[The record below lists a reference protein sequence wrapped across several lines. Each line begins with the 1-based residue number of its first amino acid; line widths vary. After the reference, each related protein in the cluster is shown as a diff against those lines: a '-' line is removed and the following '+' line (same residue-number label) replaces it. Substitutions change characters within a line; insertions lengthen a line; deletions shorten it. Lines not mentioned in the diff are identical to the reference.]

1 MEVARRRDVGPRV
14 RAERGDLL
22 EQVARFRHGRPD
34 APGNGGS
41 PGKIGA
47 PVVSGWPRRTG
58 FAVRGST
65 DQYGAAI
72 PVRSASRARARRDR
86 REAGGGRALLRDQP
100 VGCER
105 RRPRRDRDHERQDR
119 SPPPHD
125 RSIPRPVLESCPR
138 GDRRQRARIES
149 ALATASDVGR
159 LRLGKMRSRYDL
171 VDAALEAAE
180 LDRNRAGGLL
190 AGGTVFRAFVW
201 LLPMALLTTGLL
213 GLVRDFSVE
222 NPETVARE
230 VGLAGVIAN
239 AVGSASSQSSSA
251 TALLIAIGVVL
262 TVYTGMGFVRA
273 LRVAY
278 VLAWGLPL
286 GRRPG
291 LPQRT
296 TACCSRSRSS
306 ASSRP
311 RVPAHGCARQRHSAA
326 SWRRFRSR

>member
-1 MEVARRRDVGPRV
+1 MG
-14 RAERGDLL
+14 
-22 EQVARFRHGRPD
+22 
-34 APGNGGS
+34 
-41 PGKIGA
+41 I
-47 PVVSGWPRRTG
+47 
-58 FAVRGST
+58 
-65 DQYGAAI
+65 
-72 PVRSASRARARRDR
+72 
-86 REAGGGRALLRDQP
+86 
-100 VGCER
+100 
-105 RRPRRDRDHERQDR
+105 
-119 SPPPHD
+119 
-125 RSIPRPVLESCPR
+125 
-138 GDRRQRARIES
+138 RRQRARIES

-190 AGGTVFRAFVW
+190 AGGIAFRAFVW

-291 LPQRT
+291 LLNDGVLFSLAILGQLAASGAGAWLRST
-296 TACCSRSRSS
+296 TALGGVVAAISVPLIGAAIWWWIAWRLPHADAPLR
-306 ASSRP
+306 ALLPGTLLIYAGLELMHVLTAYYFAGRLGTAP
-311 RVPAHGCARQRHSAA
+311 RLYGSLGIAATILAWLYVVARLIVAGGFLNATLWYRRHPRDDQTQANRTVRA
-326 SWRRFRSR
+326 G